1 MAEPRSAGRPSWS
14 CWIFCFSQVSS
25 LSVLANSAPSRGDNH
40 PTNNIAAEDIEDD
53 VQVKVGPLG
62 RSAQLGDVP
71 TPQLIRG
78 GGQQFRLLISRMDE
92 LVAALARCSILFQN
106 PIHGSSRAKI
116 LAFIEQS
123 RMDGCRRAVLEAL
136 GIQQGANRFA
146 FV

>member
-1 MAEPRSAGRPSWS
+1 MEPELVRLDILLFTSFLDELSCQLGPFSRSHHP
-14 CWIFCFSQVSS
+14 
-25 LSVLANSAPSRGDNH
+25 ANDV
-40 PTNNIAAEDIEDD
+40 AAEDIEDD

-71 TPQLIRG
+71 TPELIRG

-92 LVAALARCSILFQN
+92 LIATFARSPILFQN

-136 GIQQGANRFA
+136 G
-146 FV
+146 